1 MANYG
6 TETYSGSDYAPFTTA
21 AVAIKPRSG
30 RLARVIITTSVTG
43 NVTIYDNPSAAS
55 GQVLFSAAA
64 PTAPNSFLVDV
75 TAKTGIYCVPGSA
88 GAGLVTFS

>member
-1 MANYG
+1 MASYG
-6 TETYSGSDYAPFTTA
+6 TETYSGSDYTPFGTTN
-21 AVAIKPRSG
+21 VAIKPRGG
-30 RLARVIITTSVTG
+30 RLARVIITAAVTG

-55 GQVLFSAAA
+55 GQILFQAVA

-75 TAKTGIYCVPGSA
+75 SAKTGIYCAPGSA